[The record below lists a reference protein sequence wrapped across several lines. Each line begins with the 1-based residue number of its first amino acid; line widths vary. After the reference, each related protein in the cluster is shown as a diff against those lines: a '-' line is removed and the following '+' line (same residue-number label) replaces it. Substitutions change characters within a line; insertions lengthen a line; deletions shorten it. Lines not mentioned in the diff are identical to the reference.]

1 MNLCSWKNLIVATRQ
16 NNLPVVYSYCNSF
29 FIRDVHGE
37 FGLMN
42 VHLFDVL
49 SAILPRKVSEKSGIF
64 FCLESG
70 HPISIG

>member
-1 MNLCSWKNLIVATRQ
+1 
-16 NNLPVVYSYCNSF
+16 
-29 FIRDVHGE
+29 
-37 FGLMN
+37 MN